1 MRFTAYKGFVNF
13 YNALKRFVERLILD
27 SIANPMQ
34 HVPRRFLCYLNIS
47 RKLATRNSLA
57 MRGEYVDSHEP
68 LLQWQGGIFKDRT
81 DSHCELLQ
89 AFGALVK
96 LSVIDTIDF
105 FRVLAMRTYR
115 LTVPSRLSKIFSA
128 RLFIGKAFAKIN
140 EVVELGFCGFNNLF
154 HNNSNGLFVPLV
166 IYEINYGLSSI

>member
-1 MRFTAYKGFVNF
+1 
-13 YNALKRFVERLILD
+13 
-27 SIANPMQ
+27 
-34 HVPRRFLCYLNIS
+34 
-47 RKLATRNSLA
+47 

>member
-1 MRFTAYKGFVNF
+1 MC
-13 YNALKRFVERLILD
+13 
-27 SIANPMQ
+27 S
-34 HVPRRFLCYLNIS
+34 
-47 RKLATRNSLA
+47 
-57 MRGEYVDSHEP
+57 EYVDSHEP

-105 FRVLAMRTYR
+105 FRVLAMRTYG
-115 LTVPSRLSKIFSA
+115 LAVPSSLSKIFSA
-128 RLFIGKAFAKIN
+128 SFFIGKAFSEVN
-140 EVVELGFCGFNNLF
+140 EVIEFCFSGFNRLF

-166 IYEINYGLSSI
+166 I